1 MFGAV
6 MKTAFAE
13 HLGVD
18 PNRIFTLSIMSCLQK
33 GGKRKDGQRRYW
45 ILQEMRFELAVDRG
59 QTLYFL
65 DKNAKIRF
73 SHENPDVKELYEDFF
88 EAPDSPK
95 AHQLLHVKQ
104 TMKRYYYFLYIVYF
118 CQIFRY
124 NKIQ

>member
-1 MFGAV
+1 M
-6 MKTAFAE
+6 
-13 HLGVD
+13 
-18 PNRIFTLSIMSCLQK
+18 
-33 GGKRKDGQRRYW
+33 
-45 ILQEMRFELAVDRG
+45 QEMRFELAVDRG